1 MANKFLV
8 PSLFII
14 LSVLLVSN
22 TLADQT
28 ASSDVS
34 VENNSHSST
43 DEWASSDESVENNS
57 HLSTDETSSYHVSIQ
72 NSSTRLHICN
82 GVIHKTAFVI
92 TAAKCV
98 QGITP
103 GQLTIY
109 YGSKKLA
116 DTDASTA
123 SVQRIYVHPRFNA
136 SLNWY
141 DLAILYIGGT
151 FDTSARITL
160 PKSDVPLNQTLVH
173 SGWKIVCS
181 KIGAFYL
188 LHLFSLK

>member
-1 MANKFLV
+1 MAIKFLV

-14 LSVLLVSN
+14 LFVLLVSN

-34 VENNSHSST
+34 VENTSHSST
-43 DEWASSDESVENNS
+43 DE
-57 HLSTDETSSYHVSIQ
+57 STDTASYHVSIQ

-188 LHLFSLK
+188 LHLFSLKWYRA